1 MSKKVKKYL
10 IILILSYIFFQIT
23 IGIASK
29 KIKLFFAKENRIEL
43 INKTKS
49 KIILEMKRGIEKDKI
64 FSESDRETIRI
75 FFKKVI
81 DELNI

>member
-1 MSKKVKKYL
+1 MLQKK
-10 IILILSYIFFQIT
+10 LSF
-23 IGIASK
+23 
-29 KIKLFFAKENRIEL
+29 FFAKENRIEL

>member
-29 KIKLFFAKENRIEL
+29 KIELFFAKENRIEL

-49 KIILEMKRGIEKDKI
+49 KIILEMKKGIEKDKI
-64 FSESDRETIRI
+64 FSENDRETIRI

-81 DELNI
+81 EELNM